1 MWIERTPRTWLGSLV
16 VLLFLWR
23 TATGCLEACICA
35 QPQPGQYITNC
46 QGRSLSE
53 IPDGIPD
60 NTVTLGLGMNRL
72 TSVPGGIFSHLTN
85 MRAIYLQ
92 QNMITSIEDGAFEG
106 LINCEVL
113 FLHDNNITHISA
125 NTFIGL
131 DSLSRLTLH
140 ENMIYSI
147 DQGAFSF
154 PLLSEITLSSN
165 HLVCDCSL
173 GWFQDWSLNVS
184 DKVRLDKITCAS
196 PTSLAGEE
204 LTAISRDSF
213 VCPWHC
219 DAQGQACYRFF
230 QDLKTL
236 EEANATCTVNG
247 SHLATLYSNATML
260 FFQEIV
266 LNDIDIYDA
275 PYWIDANDR
284 DTEGTWVDAN
294 NNELMFAPWATG
306 QPDSAAGEEDCSTI
320 RCREDG
326 TCVLDDQQ
334 CNDRFRYIC
343 AYDLCPAENLTTTR
357 GVFSW
362 PATQPNH
369 TAELHCPHTVNGL
382 THKMASRYCSKDSSS
397 GPEWEAPIIY
407 DCPYHPDFTT
417 GAPPTPLPT
426 TSTTTIRL
434 PTAQASTN
442 APDAVHTTQ
451 QEKTTTRT
459 TTVTSSTTL
468 PTTEN
473 ITPTTTAPATTTLAS
488 TTTVMPTD
496 PEMTTDADV
505 PTTQADDH
513 HMEGPC
519 PEHTPSP
526 DNQQFPTPG
535 VTVPSVILLEDL
547 VMFQPTIENVDQLSA
562 RLSSLTE
569 QAVEFSPREIENAVD
584 TLSGIVSLDELSEEA
599 SANGIKTVSNLLVAM
614 ESSLFEAELKFNST
628 KKMLDAVGA
637 LSMKVNFQSEV
648 FRAVSEHVG
657 ILVLNLTAPDD
668 VNGLRFS
675 EIGANMTATL
685 SQGRVKIQETVPG
698 AEEIDDITA
707 SFEFP
712 ASLVQ
717 YARAMG
723 ETRMQFAIY
732 PHGKIF
738 QILERAAKVSQLV
751 HNSVEEPVID
761 GDRLNSRIISATVG
775 HLELKDLSDPVKLVF
790 THVQHG
796 DNPECVWWD
805 MQTNG
810 GMGGWSSEGCWV
822 DVTENGQTDCYCD
835 HLTNFALLMD
845 VYGTSARVSKGHQ
858 TALSVI
864 SYIGCG
870 VSLIGIFLSLLTFG
884 MFKKVRRETPTK
896 ILINLCV
903 ALFMVNALFVSLT
916 SIHDLGIDEL
926 CMSFAVLMHYFLL
939 AAMMWMGLEA
949 LNMYIALVK
958 VFNTYYKRFMFK
970 LALAGWGIPA
980 VVVGITL
987 GIDHK
992 SYGPYEGICWLSR
1005 YAFLGAFLAPALFI
1019 IIVNFII
1026 FTMVIR
1032 TIVGLEDQKKL
1043 KKSTKT
1049 DTATKLKG
1057 AVGLSI
1063 LLGLTWALAI
1073 FAIREAN
1080 VVINY
1085 LFAIFN
1091 SLQGLFI
1098 FIFHCVMKKDVQNN
1112 WRRMIPCCPNPPPGS
1127 TVYVKTASKRKQMVW
1142 SPSAISIDVK
1152 STDCPSSRNNSPW
1165 PVFEAW
1171 STRSHMR
1178 ANRTRSSPVS
1188 NGSMV
1193 RKFSQSESTT
1203 SLAKDKREIAETGLY
1218 NEAYQ
1223 YAPEAFNP
1231 LARI

>member
-1 MWIERTPRTWLGSLV
+1 MWIHKPSNRGVTYIGCLV
-16 VLLFLWR
+16 VSLFLWR
-23 TATGCLEACICA
+23 TVAGCLEACICA

-131 DSLSRLTLH
+131 ESLSRLTLH

-147 DQGAFSF
+147 DQGAFNF

-173 GWFQDWSLNVS
+173 GWFQDWSFNVT
-184 DKVRLDKITCAS
+184 DKVRLDKITCAA
-196 PTSLAGEE
+196 PASLAGEE
-204 LTAISRDSF
+204 LTAISRESF
-213 VCPWHC
+213 ICPWHC
-219 DAQGQACYRFF
+219 DTQGQGCYRFF

-236 EEANATCTVNG
+236 EDANATCAANG

-284 DTEGTWVDAN
+284 DVEGTWVDAN
-294 NNELMFAPWATG
+294 NNELVFAPWASG
-306 QPDSAAGEEDCSTI
+306 QPDSASGEEDCSTI

-334 CNDRFRYIC
+334 CSDRFRYIC
-343 AYDLCPAENLTTTR
+343 AYELCPAENLTTTR
-357 GVFSW
+357 GVFPW

-369 TAELHCPHTVNGL
+369 TAELTCPHTVNGQ
-382 THKMASRYCSKDSSS
+382 THKMASRHCSKDTAG
-397 GPEWEAPIIY
+397 GPEWDAPVIY

-426 TSTTTIRL
+426 TSTTTVRL

-442 APDAVHTTQ
+442 VPDSDYTTQ
-451 QEKTTTRT
+451 QEKTTTMAA
-459 TTVTSSTTL
+459 STTL
-468 PTTEN
+468 PTTES
-473 ITPTTTAPATTTLAS
+473 ITPTTTTAQATTTHAP

-505 PTTQADDH
+505 PTTRPDDH
-513 HMEGPC
+513 HMEPC
-519 PEHTPSP
+519 PEHTPSS

-535 VTVPSVILLEDL
+535 ATVPTVILLEDL

-698 AEEIDDITA
+698 AEELDDITA

-717 YARAMG
+717 YARSKG
-723 ETRMQFAIY
+723 ESRMQFAIY

-751 HNSVEEPVID
+751 YNSVEEPVID
-761 GDRLNSRIISATVG
+761 GDRLNSRIISATIG
-775 HLELKDLSDPVKLVF
+775 HLVLKDLSDPVKLVF

-805 MQTNG
+805 MKSNG

-903 ALFMVNALFVSLT
+903 ALFMVNALFVTLT

-980 VVVGITL
+980 IVVGITL

-1127 TVYVKTASKRKQMVW
+1127 T
-1142 SPSAISIDVK
+1142 
-1152 STDCPSSRNNSPW
+1152 
-1165 PVFEAW
+1165 AW

>member
-1127 TVYVKTASKRKQMVW
+1127 T
-1142 SPSAISIDVK
+1142 
-1152 STDCPSSRNNSPW
+1152 
-1165 PVFEAW
+1165 AW

>member
-16 VLLFLWR
+16 VLLFLWK

-147 DQGAFSF
+147 DQGAFNF

-236 EEANATCTVNG
+236 EEANATCAVNG

-369 TAELHCPHTVNGL
+369 TAELDCPHTINGL

-397 GPEWEAPIIY
+397 GPEWEAPVIY

-434 PTAQASTN
+434 PTAQASTD
-442 APDAVHTTQ
+442 APDAVQTTQ

-473 ITPTTTAPATTTLAS
+473 ITPTTTAPATTTHAS
-488 TTTVMPTD
+488 TTTVMPTE

-505 PTTQADDH
+505 PTTQPDDH

-519 PEHTPSP
+519 AEHTPSP
-526 DNQQFPTPG
+526 DNRQFPTPG

-1127 TVYVKTASKRKQMVW
+1127 T
-1142 SPSAISIDVK
+1142 
-1152 STDCPSSRNNSPW
+1152 
-1165 PVFEAW
+1165 AW